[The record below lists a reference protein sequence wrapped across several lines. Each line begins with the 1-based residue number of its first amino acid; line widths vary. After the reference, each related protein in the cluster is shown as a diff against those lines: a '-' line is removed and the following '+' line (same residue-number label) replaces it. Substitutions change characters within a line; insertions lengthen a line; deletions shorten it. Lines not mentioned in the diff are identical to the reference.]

1 MVLIHS
7 KDQSV
12 LHCGDDMVGGK
23 QMDLFTF
30 CTQVKYHNAYYI
42 YYLTTS

>member
-12 LHCGDDMVGGK
+12 LHCENDMVEGK
-23 QMDLFTF
+23 QVDLLSF
-30 CTQVKYHNAYYI
+30 CTAVKYQKA
-42 YYLTTS
+42 